1 MNQRLLGRSDDIFE
15 KGNIG
20 DSVVHLIELEESILS
35 PSMMIGVSDKDGG
48 KGDDDDEE
56 DESDDYV
63 GNEDDDEDDAEKD
76 SNDDIITIIIETNE
90 YVYKHVYRYNYIHID
105 NKLPIEVDRILFL
118 LPRLWYHFL
127 S

>member
-1 MNQRLLGRSDDIFE
+1 
-15 KGNIG
+15 
-20 DSVVHLIELEESILS
+20 
-35 PSMMIGVSDKDGG
+35 MIGVSDKDGG
-48 KGDDDDEE
+48 KGDDDEE
-56 DESDDYV
+56 DESDDDG

-76 SNDDIITIIIETNE
+76 NNDDIITISIETNK

-105 NKLPIEVDRILFL
+105 NKLPIEVDRILFH